1 MSGIVSRSAALL
13 VAFSGLGS
21 TAPRCLRAQDGFD
34 YSPDAKLVAY
44 ALRDT
49 LWLVS
54 ASRPAPPRSLG
65 QGGMP
70 HFAPKGDLLAFYTGA
85 AGSRQLWVLDLRT
98 RRRRQVTRV
107 SGGIEVDERA
117 RFGGW
122 LFDPLQYGWSPD
134 GTRLAF
140 TSLLPVK
147 HPGGSEVRSPGTAAG
162 DSNRTTAGPLILT
175 NATPPEW
182 TLRGAFRRDVSHEAI
197 GNSTSDVRPQRRAR
211 VVKTGHLF
219 ITDVRTGATTQLSSD
234 DGGYFNPDWS
244 PDGTRIV
251 AVALEGRS
259 LEGWG
264 PAESRLC
271 VFVLP
276 SGRRSCLAAGTGQKR
291 LPRWSP
297 DGQAIAYVGGEK
309 FAPASVYLLDVASG
323 TRRNATKLLDHP
335 VYEFDWSPD
344 GRGLYV
350 AYQDGIETPIAR
362 IDLST
367 NKYARLES
375 GNVWPFGFGAF
386 AKRLPAWRQW
396 PDGNSLARIR
406 VLDDADSPPRSLGDV
421 RTGVDPTP
429 GIRQEVLRWKTSRG
443 DEIEGLI
450 VRLTRTDPAK
460 APLLVNAYS
469 QFWNVPPDS
478 SFAQLAQAGFVVF
491 LPNHRAPHMW
501 MNVMKNAAY
510 DGAASGAQGIDVLHD
525 DIMSGIDTLIARG
538 LVDSSRM
545 CLFGQSNGG
554 LSVLYL
560 LMRTQRFKCASVAAP
575 ATPDWPSTFFL
586 GGGTGIDTYMH
597 GATPWSDP
605 SLYVALSP
613 VYHVNEIRTPL
624 LLSVGDD
631 DHEALVT
638 ILGLYN
644 GLRYLS
650 QPVTLLRYPGQGHVL
665 TGAAQADFARRQLR
679 FFREFLAARE

>member
-1 MSGIVSRSAALL
+1 VFLGTLIVLASS
-13 VAFSGLGS
+13 
-21 TAPRCLRAQDGFD
+21 APRYVRAQDGFD
-34 YSPDAKLVAY
+34 FSPEAKLVAY

-49 LWLVS
+49 LWLIS
-54 ASRPAPPRSLG
+54 TSRAAPPRPLG

-70 HFAPKGDLLAFYTGA
+70 HFAPNGELLAFYSNA
-85 AGSRQLWVLDLRT
+85 SGSRQLWLLDLRT
-98 RRRRQVTRV
+98 RRRRPVTRV
-107 SGGIEVDERA
+107 SGGIEVDERT

-134 GTRLAF
+134 GIRLVF

-147 HPGGSEVRSPGTAAG
+147 RHGATEARAPTNVPGGRNGTK
-162 DSNRTTAGPLILT
+162 AGPLILT

-182 TLRGAFRRDVSHEAI
+182 TLRGVFRRDVASEVIDNQTA
-197 GNSTSDVRPQRRAR
+197 DARPERQAP
-211 VVKTGHLF
+211 VVKASHLF

-251 AVALEGRS
+251 AAALEGRS

-264 PAESRLC
+264 AEESNLCLFEVASRH
-271 VFVLP
+271 
-276 SGRRSCLAAGTGQKR
+276 RSCIDAGTGQKR

-297 DGQAIAYVGGEK
+297 HGHEIAYVGGAK
-309 FAPASVYLLDVASG
+309 FASASVYVFDQASG
-323 TRRNATKLLDHP
+323 SRRNATALLDRP

-344 GRGLYV
+344 GRALFV
-350 AYQDGIETPIAR
+350 AYQDGLDTPIAR
-362 IDLST
+362 IDVST
-367 NKYARLES
+367 SKYVRLES
-375 GNVWPFGFGAF
+375 GNVWPFGFGSF

-396 PDGNSLARIR
+396 PGGNRPARVR
-406 VLDDADSPPRSLGDV
+406 VLDDASSQPRTLCDV
-421 RTGVDPTP
+421 TTGVDPTP
-429 GIRQEVLRWKTSRG
+429 GIRQEVLRWKNSRG

-450 VRLTRTDPAK
+450 VTSIHTDSAK

-478 SFAQLAQAGFVVF
+478 SFAQLAKKGFVVF

-510 DGAASGAQGIDVLHD
+510 DGAAIGPRGIDVLHD
-525 DIMSGIDTLIARG
+525 DIMSGVDTLIARG

-545 CLFGQSNGG
+545 CVFGHSNGG
-554 LSVLYL
+554 LSALYL
-560 LMRTQRFKCASVAAP
+560 LTRTKRFKCASVAAP
-575 ATPDWPSTFFL
+575 ATPDWPGMFYLS
-586 GGGTGIDTYMH
+586 GGAGIDTYMH
-597 GATPWSDP
+597 GATPWTDP

-613 VYHVNEIRTPL
+613 VYHVDEMTTPL
-624 LLSVGDD
+624 MLSVGDD
-631 DHEALVT
+631 DQALLVAT
-638 ILGLYN
+638 LGVYN

-650 QPVTLLRYPGQGHVL
+650 RPVTLLRYSGQGHVL
-665 TGAAQADFARRQLR
+665 TGAAKADFERRQLG
-679 FFREFLAARE
+679 FFREYLAARQ